1 MTVEIANAQT
11 NQPKTL
17 LEFAGVESK
26 PGNLRESVLV
36 IIDAQ
41 KEFTTGKLKLPGI
54 ETATGE
60 ARKILDRARKF
71 NIPVIHVR
79 HHNKP
84 GAALFD
90 PDSKFAED
98 INLLKPESGEIIVNK
113 SMANAF
119 VAKPFEIKQLFE
131 KIQSLLV
138 A

>member
-1 MTVEIANAQT
+1 MTVEITNAQT

-26 PGNLRESVLV
+26 PGNLSESVLV

-60 ARKILDRARKF
+60 ARKLLDRARKLG
-71 NIPVIHVR
+71 IPIIHVR
-79 HHNKP
+79 HRNKP

-90 PDSKFAED
+90 PDSKFTED
-98 INLLKPESGEIIVNK
+98 IDLLKPGSGEV
-113 SMANAF
+113 
-119 VAKPFEIKQLFE
+119 V
-131 KIQSLLV
+131 
-138 A
+138 